1 MLNEI
6 LQRAMGESYASKY
19 IADNRVNN
27 YAESYSDSLYI
38 KNKRLASENI
48 DLRNAINGLVD
59 NQRGVI
65 TASGELTG
73 PIKVGRNIN
82 LKKLLSKGYTIN
94 GMSQKEAENILNES
108 GVKGVANLVSKFL
121 TKTDIR
127 GLNRAAGKVLL
138 DDEGKIKIEYVNKPE
153 LIQDKLRA
161 LMTRNNEISDLMFN
175 IRAVSSLCFILNP
188 ILIPGLVIF
197 DRIFGVISMKIFLN
211 FYGFIFRPVRDL
223 SERYIDSATSLALAK
238 DVREMVDDLID
249 QAKKLNDTKVL
260 NNMNKNKKVLDK
272 YIQKET
278 KRCDSLA
285 RKLEKRL
292 KKNNS

>member
-1 MLNEI
+1 MLNKI
-6 LQRAMGESYASKY
+6 LQRTMGESYIPTIELDK
-19 IADNRVNN
+19 INLN
-27 YAESYSDSLYI
+27 AESYKDNLYI
-38 KNKRLASENI
+38 KNKRIASENME
-48 DLRNAINGLVD
+48 LKGAINDLV
-59 NQRGVI
+59 NEQRGIV
-65 TASGELTG
+65 AARGELTV

-94 GMSQKEAENILNES
+94 GMSQKEVENILNES

-138 DDEGKIKIEYVNKPE
+138 DSDGKIKIEYVNKPK

-197 DRIFGVISMKIFLN
+197 DRIFGVISDKIFLN
-211 FYGFIFRPVRDL
+211 FYGFIFRPVRAL

-238 DVREMVDDLID
+238 DTEEIVEDLIN

-260 NNMNKNKKVLDK
+260 NNMTKNKKVLDK

-278 KRCDSLA
+278 NRCESLA
-285 RKLEKRL
+285 KKLEKKL
-292 KKNNS
+292 KRG

>member
-1 MLNEI
+1 MLNKI
-6 LQRAMGESYASKY
+6 LQRTMGESYISTIELDK
-19 IADNRVNN
+19 INLN
-27 YAESYSDSLYI
+27 AESYKDNLYI
-38 KNKRLASENI
+38 KNKRIASENME
-48 DLRNAINGLVD
+48 LKGAINDLV
-59 NQRGVI
+59 NEQRGIV
-65 TASGELTG
+65 AARGELTG

-121 TKTDIR
+121 VKTDIR

-138 DDEGKIKIEYVNKPE
+138 DDEGKIKIEYVNKPK

-161 LMTRNNEISDLMFN
+161 LMARNNEISDLMFN

-197 DRIFGVISMKIFLN
+197 DRIFGVISDKIFLN
-211 FYGFIFRPVRDL
+211 FYGFIFRPVRAL

-238 DVREMVDDLID
+238 DTEEIVEDLIN

-260 NNMNKNKKVLDK
+260 NNMTKNKKVLDK

-278 KRCDSLA
+278 NRCESLA
-285 RKLEKRL
+285 KKLEKKL
-292 KKNNS
+292 KRG